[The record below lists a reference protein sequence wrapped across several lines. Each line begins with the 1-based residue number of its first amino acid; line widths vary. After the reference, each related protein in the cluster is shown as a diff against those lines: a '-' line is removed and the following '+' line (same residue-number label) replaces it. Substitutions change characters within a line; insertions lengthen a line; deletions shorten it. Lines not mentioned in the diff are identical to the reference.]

1 MLLITKFNKLIRN
14 RVLWAAFAVLISISF
29 VMVGFAS
36 RGCGEAANTAGLEG
50 TMFGENISAR
60 QFAQARSFEL
70 GLRGAPEMDD
80 EARHAL
86 RKRTWMR
93 LAALHKARQLGIT
106 ASDVQVAR
114 AIQRDP
120 TFAEQ
125 GVFSPARYETIVTR
139 QLQIP
144 LSHFESYVRQDLTLR
159 QLSALIDATVWT
171 PPSEVQ
177 ERLENLT
184 DMFTV
189 EYVAVTN
196 AAIVAGIEADKYD
209 AQEYFEENEEFF
221 RIPDEIRVRY
231 VSYAVSN
238 LLDREEANVGEL
250 EIQED
255 YTNRIDQYSV
265 TDTNGNMTVTPLDEV
280 REEIARSLKW
290 DKAVDLARDAANAF
304 ALDLAADEYGRAMP
318 FSQAVKVHKV
328 TAYTTEYFSASTVLT
343 NLGVDLDF
351 NSTAFSLDP
360 NDEEAYFSGAVDGEL
375 AVYVIAA
382 LDERESRIPSLDE
395 VLEDVLPLAQEVAER
410 EAYHDHA
417 NMVRDALVKALEDG
431 ESLRDGAATC
441 GLNVATTTPFSV
453 YGGVSQEDPQA
464 EALARAVVNLMP
476 GDVTDPV
483 ETSDGAVIGYV
494 LNREPGDIASAAAIR
509 PQLHTTLD
517 NYRSGTLFQAWA
529 EELLKEGKLKDL
541 GVEFEE
547 EDAKDSQG

>member
-80 EARHAL
+80 EARQAL